1 MSDAPSK
8 AINVKYKARVADQP
22 PLSAQARKRAKNEE
36 DEKKIQ
42 HATFNHM
49 LEHIKHDPQIFQREE
64 MKYLR
69 EFVNHVES
77 QRGIY
82 P

>member
-8 AINVKYKARVADQP
+8 AKDVKTKARFADQP
-22 PLSAQARKRAKNEE
+22 PLSGQAWKKAKNEE
-36 DEKKIQ
+36 DEKKMQ

-49 LEHIKHDPQIFQREE
+49 LEHLKHDPQIFKREE
-64 MKYLR
+64 MKYLW

-77 QRGIY
+77 
-82 P
+82 